1 MGRNKY
7 TTPPLRMGRK
17 SNTEILVVRSGYWLY
32 VAKQIFATLSIL
44 QSKISVRWLIL
55 VAHPIAIHLHKRYI
69 ICKLV
74 HWSDRN
80 ISLKQVVWA
89 FETS

>member
-1 MGRNKY
+1 MRRNKY

-17 SNTEILVVRSGYWLY
+17 SNTEILVVRSGYSLY

-44 QSKISVRWLIL
+44 QSKYPSVGSIL

-80 ISLKQVVWA
+80 ISLRQVVWA

>member
-32 VAKQIFATLSIL
+32 VQKKLDTPNAHMYNRSLSWFG
-44 QSKISVRWLIL
+44 K
-55 VAHPIAIHLHKRYI
+55 
-69 ICKLV
+69 
-74 HWSDRN
+74 N
-80 ISLKQVVWA
+80 G
-89 FETS
+89 TSIKSGGV